1 MDARPYF
8 RKATM
13 HHPRFS
19 FPDSQGETDWSPL
32 PLEDVRLGRSF
43 ISGQPQGERLRV
55 QYFRH
60 RRDMGLAGT
69 AWFGPETEGPPGHA
83 HGGSISGV
91 LDEAMG
97 IAAWLAGHAVVAAQ
111 LTVNFLAMV
120 PLGTVATFEARL
132 LPVEGRKVRTHAR
145 LLREDG
151 ETFATAEGLFIT
163 LSAEKLEELG
173 ESVRQQST
181 SNHDQERSL
190 WNLRPK
196 PPHA

>member
-1 MDARPYF
+1 MD
-8 RKATM
+8 
-13 HHPRFS
+13 
-19 FPDSQGETDWSPL
+19 
-32 PLEDVRLGRSF
+32 
-43 ISGQPQGERLRV
+43 
-55 QYFRH
+55 
-60 RRDMGLAGT
+60 LAGT